1 MFWPE
6 TNIVV
11 SYKSVLNLNVTFQHD
26 EKSYY
31 YDEITN
37 IARVKAPVKQ
47 LKKEEGNENMQS
59 KKDNINQLTW
69 CNVIDFEEA
78 SSS

>member
-37 IARVKAPVKQ
+37 IARVKASVKQ
-47 LKKEEGNENMQS
+47 LKKEGNENMQS

>member
-37 IARVKAPVKQ
+37 IARVKASVKQ

-59 KKDNINQLTW
+59 KKDNIKQLTW

>member
-11 SYKSVLNLNVTFQHD
+11 SYKSVLNLNVTSSEVRD

-37 IARVKAPVKQ
+37 ITRVKASVKQ
-47 LKKEEGNENMQS
+47 LRKEEGNENMQS
-59 KKDNINQLTW
+59 KKDNINQIT
-69 CNVIDFEEA
+69 
-78 SSS
+78 

>member
-37 IARVKAPVKQ
+37 ITRVKASVKQ
-47 LKKEEGNENMQS
+47 LRRKKGTKTCRVKETILI
-59 KKDNINQLTW
+59 K
-69 CNVIDFEEA
+69 
-78 SSS
+78 

>member
-11 SYKSVLNLNVTFQHD
+11 SYKSVLNLNVTSTEVCD

-31 YDEITN
+31 CDEITN
-37 IARVKAPVKQ
+37 ITRVKASVKQ
-47 LKKEEGNENMQS
+47 LNGNMQS

-69 CNVIDFEEA
+69 CNVINFEEA